1 MKLSKWLLCV
11 MVALTFT
18 AGSVLAK
25 DGGKG
30 KKAKPAGAKKAR
42 VKKPKSPFRGEYAI
56 MASLLKMTDAQKA
69 QLTEILKAQGASK
82 KASAEAAKPIKIQL
96 AAAKKAGDKAKVKEL
111 NAKLKALRGDPKAS
125 KAKVI
130 AILTPE
136 QKAEWAK
143 FGLYRRV
150 CSKFGRAKLTDDQK
164 TTVRDMCAKSDVK
177 TTGDKKADA
186 AAMKGLTDKIAA
198 DVLTDA
204 QREAIKPKPRVKKEK
219 PAGNKKPR
227 GKKPKKDADK

>member
-11 MVALTFT
+11 MVALTFS

-25 DGGKG
+25 EGGKA
-30 KKAKPAGAKKAR
+30 KKAKPAGKKAR

-56 MASLLKMTDAQKA
+56 MASQLKMTDAQKA
-69 QLTEILKAQGASK
+69 QLTEIVKAQSAAK
-82 KASAEAAKPIKIQL
+82 KAYAEAAKPIQTEL
-96 AAAKKAGDKAKVKEL
+96 AAAKKAGDKTKAKEL
-111 NAKLKALRGDPKAS
+111 GAKLKALRGDPKATT
-125 KAKVI
+125 AKVM

-150 CSKFGRAKLTDDQK
+150 CSKFGRAKLTDEQK
-164 TTVRDMCAKSDVK
+164 TTVRDMCTKSDIK
-177 TTGDKKADA
+177 TTGDRKADA
-186 AAMKGLTDKIAA
+186 AALKSLTDKIAA
-198 DVLTDA
+198 EVLTDA

-219 PAGNKKPR
+219 PAGAKKPR
-227 GKKPKKDADK
+227 VKKPKKGGDQ